1 MLDLILR
8 SMFHVR
14 VFSLHYALSLSPIVH
29 EGGGVVTSVVK
40 CFVLKYIIKKTE
52 RCNDDTVSVI
62 TVLYYTYS
70 LDDNSLFAYNLY
82 SSYSMHCTVYIYCIL
97 YSTCL
102 ADQFF
107 FLYVR
112 FLYVRFL

>member
-1 MLDLILR
+1 
-8 SMFHVR
+8 MFEFLVYTMHCPYQQLYMR
-14 VFSLHYALSLSPIVH
+14 
-29 EGGGVVTSVVK
+29 GGGSVVK

-82 SSYSMHCTVYIYCIL
+82 SSYSIHCTVYIFCIL
-97 YSTCL
+97 YTVL
-102 ADQFF
+102 HAQGGQF
-107 FLYVR
+107 L
-112 FLYVRFL
+112 